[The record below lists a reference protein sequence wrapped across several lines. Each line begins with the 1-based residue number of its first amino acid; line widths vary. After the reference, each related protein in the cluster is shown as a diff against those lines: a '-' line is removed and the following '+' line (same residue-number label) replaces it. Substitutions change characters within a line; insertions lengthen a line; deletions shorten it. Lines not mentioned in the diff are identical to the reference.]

1 MIEAL
6 LNDTVTNMMPGRL
19 ALAISHCRRVLLDAM
34 QYTETFVSVT
44 FIDTD
49 SGLFLVCKNSD
60 KFYHRKIMWA
70 ADEKLTI
77 DKLGLKDSLLNIL
90 VPRVSTIKQ
99 HMETH

>member
-44 FIDTD
+44 FIDMD

-60 KFYHRKIMWA
+60 KFYHRKIM
-70 ADEKLTI
+70 
-77 DKLGLKDSLLNIL
+77 
-90 VPRVSTIKQ
+90 
-99 HMETH
+99 

>member
-1 MIEAL
+1 M
-6 LNDTVTNMMPGRL
+6 
-19 ALAISHCRRVLLDAM
+19 DAM
-34 QYTETFVSVT
+34 QYTDTFFSVT
-44 FIDTD
+44 FIDMD

-90 VPRVSTIKQ
+90 VARVSTIKQ